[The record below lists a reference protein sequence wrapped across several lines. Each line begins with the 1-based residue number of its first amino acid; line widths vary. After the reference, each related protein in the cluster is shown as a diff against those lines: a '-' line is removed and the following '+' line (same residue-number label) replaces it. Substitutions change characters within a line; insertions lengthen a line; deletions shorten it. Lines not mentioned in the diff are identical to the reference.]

1 MNSKKISLSQPE
13 KAFTIKPEDVPRG
26 QENIGYLIRLVH
38 FSIHDM
44 IEKNM
49 APLGLTATQWHPIA
63 IIGLSKADTP
73 ACVARIAEVDTG
85 AMTRTLDRLEAKGF
99 LTRQRSEQ
107 DRRVIK
113 LTLTEKGKQVNEKL
127 LPSVAQALNHH
138 LQGFTEQ
145 EVELLKSL
153 LTRMLLNANPNIL
166 KSIQENG
173 MNG

>member
-1 MNSKKISLSQPE
+1 MNSKKTTPSKPE
-13 KAFTIKPEDVPRG
+13 EYVTIKPEDVPRG
-26 QENIGYLIRLVH
+26 QENIGYLIRLAH
-38 FSIHDM
+38 HSLHDM

-49 APLGLTATQWHPIA
+49 APLGLTASQWHPIA

-73 ACVARIAEVDTG
+73 ASVARLADVDTG
-85 AMTRTLDRLEAKGF
+85 AMTRTLDRLEAKAF
-99 LTRQRSEQ
+99 LTRQRCEK

-113 LTLTEKGKQVNEKL
+113 LMLTEKGKQVNEQL

-145 EVELLKSL
+145 EVGQLKSL
-153 LTRMLLNANPNIL
+153 LTRMLLNANPDIL
-166 KSIQENG
+166 KTIQENG